1 MQRYELFLIY
11 INFSRRLLKNVKKR
25 IEIIVVIDLID
36 MIELMYGNRVF
47 FADLGKM
54 CIFVGANMGDC
65 LLLCIDNK
73 YITCIL
79 PCGPQG
85 SYAMYCN
92 KHV

>member
-25 IEIIVVIDLID
+25 IEMIVVID

-54 CIFVGANMGDC
+54 CIFVGAIMGDC
-65 LLLCIDNK
+65 LLLRIDNK
-73 YITCIL
+73 
-79 PCGPQG
+79 
-85 SYAMYCN
+85 
-92 KHV
+92 